1 MNLLHK
7 TSSLAAVAGVVFGL
21 AFSWSETAATAASP
35 QAPVADLKL
44 PPGFSIE
51 VWIDEVPNAR
61 TLALGDKGT
70 LFVGSREAGK
80 LYALTDTDGDGRPDR
95 RIVLAEGLNRPT
107 GLAFRNGDLFVAEI
121 DKLWKLPGIESKL
134 AQPPKPV
141 TIRADLPDKTHH
153 GWRFI
158 DFGPDGKLYL
168 AIGAPCNVCKP
179 EAFTAGGDKLE
190 FASITRMDPD
200 GRNWE
205 VVARGVRNSV
215 GFGWHP
221 KTRQLWF
228 TENGRDMLGDDTPS
242 CELNK
247 VSRTG
252 EDFGFPYCHAGT
264 VSDPDFGKDRS
275 CSAATAPVALLG
287 PHVAP
292 LGLEFYTGTQFPAE
306 YRGDVFVALHGSWNR
321 SQKNGYRV
329 QRVHLDGDRVV
340 SQEPFVEGWLQVQN
354 GNESVSGRPADVL
367 QAPDGSLLISDDLG
381 GRIWRVRYTGK

>member
-7 TSSLAAVAGVVFGL
+7 TYSLAAIAGVILGW
-21 AFSWSETAATAASP
+21 ASSWTETAAAQKVSASE
-35 QAPVADLKL
+35 LKL

-51 VWIDEVPNAR
+51 VWADDVPNAR
-61 TLALGDKGT
+61 TMALGDKGT

-80 LYALTDTDGDGRPDR
+80 LYALSDTNGDGKPDR
-95 RIVLAEGLNRPT
+95 KKLLAEGLNRPT
-107 GLAFRNGDLFVAEI
+107 GIAFHNGDLYVAEI

-134 AQPPKPV
+134 DQPPKPV

-168 AIGAPCNVCKP
+168 AIGAPCNVCKI
-179 EAFTAGGDKLE
+179 ESFTAGKDKLE
-190 FASITRMDPD
+190 FASITRMDAD

-221 KTRQLWF
+221 KTQQLWF
-228 TENGRDMLGDDTPS
+228 TDNGRDMLGDDTPS

-247 VSRTG
+247 LSKVG

-264 VSDPDFGKDRS
+264 VSDPDFGGLGS
-275 CSAATAPVALLG
+275 CSAATAPAALLG

-292 LGLEFYTGTQFPAE
+292 LGLAFYTGTQFPAE

-340 SQEPFVEGWLQVQN
+340 SQEPFVEGWLQS
-354 GNESVSGRPADVL
+354 ETASGRPADVL

-381 GRIWRVRYTGK
+381 NRIWRVRYTGK